1 MNSTIEAGQPFF
13 IEANDPHL
21 IEVELNAAVDAA
33 IQQAMQAR
41 RHGILVT
48 RHGNTTFTAAV
59 SARVPYGQTLEED
72 ASAGGALPWHRP

>member
-1 MNSTIEAGQPFF
+1 MNSTIEGGRPIF
-13 IEANDPHL
+13 IEADNLQL

-33 IQQAMQAR
+33 IQQAMEAA

-48 RHGNTTFTAAV
+48 RHGNTTFTVAA

-72 ASAGGALPWHRP
+72 ASAGGPLPRHRP